1 MSPRAYDR
9 RLRQAAAEE
18 AKRQIVE
25 AAAALHAE
33 HSGRGTSHAMI
44 ARKAGVSIPTVY
56 KYFPTANHLI
66 PACTGLVAGRA
77 PVRLD
82 ESLFKD
88 LDGVPARVR
97 ALAAALFRL
106 HEYFS
111 PWLRWSEGDAAAFP
125 ALREY
130 FKQVRKHQVAIIRR
144 ALTPD
149 GSKGPPEMLVRFA
162 RVLLDFPSWR
172 TLTEGGRSSEEAAA
186 AAADAILALY
196 RTPRFTKEKS

>member
-18 AKRQIVE
+18 AKRRIVE

-33 HSGRGTSHAMI
+33 RGGSGTSHAMI
-44 ARKAGVSIPTVY
+44 ARRAGVSIPTVY
-56 KYFPTANHLI
+56 KYFPTADHLI

-82 ESLFKD
+82 ESLFKG

-106 HEYFS
+106 HEHFA
-111 PWLRWSEGDAAAFP
+111 PWLRWSDAAAAAFP

-130 FKQVRKHQVAIIRR
+130 LKQVQEHQVAIIRR
-144 ALTPD
+144 ALTAK
-149 GSKGPPEMLVRFA
+149 GSKEPPEMLVRFA
-162 RVLLDFPSWR
+162 RILLGFPSWR
-172 TLTEGGRSSEEAAA
+172 TLTEASRSSDRSAAA
-186 AAADAILALY
+186 
-196 RTPRFTKEKS
+196 

>member
-18 AKRQIVE
+18 AKRLIVE

-33 HSGRGTSHAMI
+33 HGGRGTSHAMI
-44 ARKAGVSIPTVY
+44 ARKAGVSVPTVY
-56 KYFPTANHLI
+56 KYFPTANHLV

-82 ESLFKD
+82 ETLFQG
-88 LDGVPARVR
+88 LDGVPERIR

-111 PWLRWSEGDAAAFP
+111 PWLRWSGGDAAAFP
-125 ALREY
+125 ALRE
-130 FKQVRKHQVAIIRR
+130 FLKQVQEHQTAMIRR
-144 ALTPD
+144 ALTAE
-149 GSKGPPEMLVRFA
+149 GSKGPPETLVRFA
-162 RVLLDFPSWR
+162 RILLDFPSWR
-172 TLTEGGRSSEEAAA
+172 TLSDGGRSSDQAAA
-186 AAADAILALY
+186 AATDAILAIY
-196 RTPRFTKEKS
+196 RSPRFSKEKS